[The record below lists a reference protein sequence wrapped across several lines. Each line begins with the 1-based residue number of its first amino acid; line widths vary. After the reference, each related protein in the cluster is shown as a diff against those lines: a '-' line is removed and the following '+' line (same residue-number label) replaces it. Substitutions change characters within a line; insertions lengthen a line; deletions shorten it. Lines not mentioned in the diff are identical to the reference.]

1 MLTHDDVVRLY
12 GPWLHRAPLDA
23 ARLLD
28 GYRGRWCVVG
38 GWAVEAFTGAPRDHG
53 DLDVGVPAVDV
64 PLLREHLAGSWDVWA
79 ASSGSLRPL
88 VDPAEG
94 LPEGCE
100 NLWLRTG
107 GDAPW
112 EYDVILMTT
121 RGTDWVYERDA
132 RISLP
137 LADAVREHDGVR
149 YLRPEVQLL
158 HKAPG
163 GREKDQRDFEVA
175 APLLDDAA
183 SSWLRSALELAH
195 PGHPWL
201 AQL

>member
-1 MLTHDDVVRLY
+1 VLTHDDVVRLY
-12 GPWLHRAPLDA
+12 GPWCHRTPHDA

-28 GYRGRWCVVG
+28 GNPGRWWVAG

-53 DLDVGVPAVDV
+53 DVDV
-64 PLLREHLAGSWDVWA
+64 
-79 ASSGSLRPL
+79 
-88 VDPAEG
+88 
-94 LPEGCE
+94 
-100 NLWLRTG
+100 
-107 GDAPW
+107 
-112 EYDVILMTT
+112 T
-121 RGTDWVYERDA
+121 RGSEWVYER
-132 RISLP
+132 
-137 LADAVREHDGVR
+137 DGVR

-163 GREKDQRDFEVA
+163 RRAVDQRDFEVA